1 VTAYSKLAEFIDRYP
16 RLMVLTGAG
25 ISVDSGIN
33 TYRDHEG
40 RWLVK
45 KPIQHAEFIADA
57 AIRQRY
63 WTRSA
68 VGWPAVGAA
77 QPNVA
82 HRALAQLEQQGHVDL
97 LLTQNV
103 DRLHQAAGHQK
114 VIDLHGRLDKA
125 QCLTCQKSESRA
137 KIQIRLLNQNDHLAE
152 LDAQLNPDGDAAV
165 DDSISSRTVSPYC
178 QYCGGVLM
186 PEVVFFGGAV
196 PKARVEQAMAV
207 LEQADGLLVVGSS
220 LTVFSGYRF
229 CRAAQR
235 WQKPIAA
242 INRGKTRADDMFD
255 LKIEEDCSAVMSALI

>member
-1 VTAYSKLAEFIDRYP
+1 
-16 RLMVLTGAG
+16 
-25 ISVDSGIN
+25 
-33 TYRDHEG
+33 
-40 RWLVK
+40 
-45 KPIQHAEFIADA
+45 
-57 AIRQRY
+57 
-63 WTRSA
+63 

-137 KIQIRLLNQNDHLAE
+137 KIQTRLLNQNDHLAE

-165 DDSISSRTVSPYC
+165 DDSLSSRTVSPYC

-220 LTVFSGYRF
+220 LTVFQVIVF
-229 CRAAQR
+229 VAQHN
-235 WQKPIAA
+235 A
-242 INRGKTRADDMFD
+242 GKS
-255 LKIEEDCSAVMSALI
+255 L